1 MEAAQGVKRPHPENG
16 DAEGDGAKKR
26 FQSANGVSDNSGAS
40 EFGGEIKESEN
51 GGGREFVRR
60 GRRRFGERGYRGG
73 RGFGERGGRGF
84 GERGGRGGRGFRE
97 RGGRGGRGFGERGGR
112 GRGGFQGR
120 GRGYG
125 GDEGFGRGRGMGGR
139 GGIGRGSTGNFR
151 GAGDFSSRRESNAGS
166 NYSSSSKVY
175 SDFPDWHA
183 DKIHVV
189 LEMAKRYPNYP
200 RWEPDR
206 TIWNTLIKEVNPTFK
221 TVLHYFKKMLLSAT
235 HKEKVKGLPRLWQ
248 MSLADAIKEKANL
261 SQLEREV
268 VLKRFFE
275 SMSPSERCPY
285 YLHHFEK
292 TNAVELEW
300 FNYYKEKPEKFQ
312 DQCKV
317 YKLNDYRDFEF
328 NS

>member
-51 GGGREFVRR
+51 GGGR
-60 GRRRFGERGYRGG
+60 
-73 RGFGERGGRGF
+73 
-84 GERGGRGGRGFRE
+84 
-97 RGGRGGRGFGERGGR
+97 
-112 GRGGFQGR
+112 
-120 GRGYG
+120 
-125 GDEGFGRGRGMGGR
+125 
-139 GGIGRGSTGNFR
+139 GSRGNFR

-183 DKIHVV
+183 DKIHDV
-189 LEMAKRYPNYP
+189 LESFHDGQYP
-200 RWEPDR
+200 RTEPDW
-206 TIWNTLIKEVNPTFK
+206 TILNTLKKEVNPTFK
-221 TVLHYFKKMLLSAT
+221 TVLHYIKKMLLSAT
-235 HKEKVKGLPRLWQ
+235 HKGKVEGLPRQPVTLVN
-248 MSLADAIKEKANL
+248 AFKEKANL
-261 SQLEREV
+261 SQLDWEDILRM
-268 VLKRFFE
+268 FYI

-292 TNAVELEW
+292 MNAFELEW

-317 YKLNDYRDFEF
+317 YKLNKYRNFGF